1 MSSSNL
7 VWKNS
12 KYIYS
17 AYFRDI
23 RQYFPHIFARQPNSP
38 ARLKYQSTVDDSHS
52 LQQTVI
58 VTGVRNGPVGQH
70 SRLSVPVDLLRRQ
83 GSRTGALVDIQP
95 GTLLISEP
103 AILRVTLINGDLSSG
118 ASKDVNRQFSR
129 LVPDIYFDFV
139 FTLQVKECDVK
150 VLKKE

>member
-1 MSSSNL
+1 MVQL
-7 VWKNS
+7 VNTRGCQFQLTSYGDKG
-12 KYIYS
+12 
-17 AYFRDI
+17 AG
-23 RQYFPHIFARQPNSP
+23 
-38 ARLKYQSTVDDSHS
+38 LV
-52 LQQTVI
+52 
-58 VTGVRNGPVGQH
+58 
-70 SRLSVPVDLLRRQ
+70 
-83 GSRTGALVDIQP
+83 ALVDIEP

-150 VLKKE
+150 VL